1 MAGRAGRLE
10 PALGAG
16 LDQDASEKIIKGT
29 VAKLQ
34 GTDVFHLE
42 PAERKCRRGRVER
55 DGGKRKKSR
64 DRQAREDRSRQGGRR
79 ESGKIRGR
87 ESE

>member
-42 PAERKCRRGRVER
+42 PAGRKRRG
-55 DGGKRKKSR
+55 GGWREMEGRGRKAKT
-64 DRQAREDRSRQGGRR
+64 DRQEEGKNRQGRR
-79 ESGKIRGR
+79 
-87 ESE
+87 

>member
-1 MAGRAGRLE
+1 MAGRLE
-10 PALGAG
+10 RALGAG

-42 PAERKCRRGRVER
+42 PVGESTERGGWRGMEGRGR
-55 DGGKRKKSR
+55 KA
-64 DRQAREDRSRQGGRR
+64 RQTG
-79 ESGKIRGR
+79 
-87 ESE
+87 SEEVK